1 MKRIYKLLGTGV
13 FVLLLNL
20 QMFSQDIETLWDI
33 DVTTA
38 SKTEEKLSDAPGII
52 TVVSNDEIMGFGSTS
67 LSDVLDR
74 VTSMHM
80 IYSGIYTWNL
90 GSMRGQHTSVFDNH
104 VLILINGRPLRD
116 GISGGHNN
124 VFYNSFPVE
133 GIDHIEII
141 RGPGSVLYG
150 TNAYSGVINIITK
163 KAFEKTAFE
172 ASVSYGSLNTLA
184 ANVGGGVHVN
194 DDLNINFGFRYFNDD
209 GPEWEFFDDNVTS
222 PKVDSSKLGK
232 GNFSRDNLSAFI
244 DLNYKNLRVLGG
256 YGEMKPFGLVP
267 PLKWQWT
274 SPAGTKKAG
283 DEISKMSH
291 YFTDIGYTFEFG
303 ESYSLDANYT
313 YNGHTW
319 SGLVDGDLNGL
330 QAASNNSIVEVA
342 FNGSPVENLN
352 FIVGGLYDY
361 NSFNGKILEDGN
373 ISKFNAYL
381 QVDYRFF
388 NMLKLVAGVQ
398 MNKSEDI
405 DANFSPR
412 IGAIL
417 NITDNF
423 GIKLLNSTAFRSPY
437 PQETNVQNPLYI
449 GNPNLKPELINTS
462 EGQLFYQNE
471 KIQTSLTFY
480 YSKMTDLIN
489 KIRQDTAVGEI
500 GGNPVYSTFF
510 NSASHKFYGVEF
522 EGKFALNDH
531 FSLFVN
537 ATYQTNEDGDGI
549 KDAAIA
555 PNFMGKAGLLYTG
568 NIVSAGIW
576 NSYFG
581 EPTQV
586 NYILKENNK
595 PEIASLNPEAS
606 AYNLLSLNVSFDI
619 FAIAKMESEHKLLLT
634 FYGDNLLN
642 ADIWYPEFARY
653 QVNSLP
659 LHAGTTLNGK
669 ITYKF

>member
-1 MKRIYKLLGTGV
+1 MKRIYKLLGIVAVVLV
-13 FVLLLNL
+13 FNQKILP
-20 QMFSQDIETLWDI
+20 QDIETLWDI

-38 SKTEEKLSDAPGII
+38 SKTEEKVSDAPGII

-67 LSDVLDR
+67 LMDVLDR

-104 VLILINGRPLRD
+104 VLILLNGRPLRD

-163 KAFEKTAFE
+163 KAYEKTAFE
-172 ASVSYGSLNTLA
+172 ASVSYGSLNTLS
-184 ANVGGGVHVN
+184 ANVGGGFYVN
-194 DDLNINFGFRYFNDD
+194 DDFNINVGFRYFNDD
-209 GPEWEFFDDNVTS
+209 GPEWEFYDDNVTS

-244 DLNYKNLRVLGG
+244 DLNYKNLKVLGG
-256 YGEMKPFGLVP
+256 YGEMKPFSLVP

-274 SPAGTKKAG
+274 SQAGTKKAG
-283 DEISKMSH
+283 EEVSKMSH
-291 YFTDIGYTFEFG
+291 YFTDIGYKFEFG
-303 ESYSLDANYT
+303 ENYSLNANYT
-313 YNGHTW
+313 YNGHIW
-319 SGLVDGDLNGL
+319 NGLVDGDLYGL
-330 QAASNNSIVEVA
+330 QASSNNSILEVA

-352 FIVGGLYDY
+352 FIIGGLYDY
-361 NSFNGKILEDGN
+361 NSFKGKILKDG
-373 ISKFNAYL
+373 STAKFNAYL
-381 QVDYRFF
+381 QADYKLF

-398 MNKSEDI
+398 MNKLEDI

-412 IGAIL
+412 VGAIL

-423 GIKLLNSTAFRSPY
+423 GIKLLNSSAFRSPY

-449 GNPNLKPELINTS
+449 GNPNLKPELINTTD
-462 EGQLFYQNE
+462 GQFFYQND
-471 KIQTSLTFY
+471 KIHTSVTLY

-489 KIRQDTAVGEI
+489 KIRQDTIVGEI
-500 GGNPVYSTFF
+500 NGNPVYSSFF
-510 NSASHKFYGVEF
+510 NSSSHKFYGVEF
-522 EGKFALNDH
+522 EGKFALSDN

-537 ATYQTNEDGDGI
+537 ATYQTNEDGKGI

-568 NIVSAGIW
+568 KVVSAGVW

-586 NYILKENNK
+586 NYILTENNK
-595 PEIASLNPEAS
+595 PNVEILNPEAK
-606 AYNLLSLNVSFDI
+606 AYNLLSLNISLDI
-619 FAIAKMESEHKLLLT
+619 FALLKKESEHKLLVA

-642 ADIWYPEFARY
+642 ASIWYPEFARY
-653 QVNSLP
+653 QVNSMP

>member
-1 MKRIYKLLGTGV
+1 MKSIYKLLGIGV
-13 FVLLLNL
+13 FALLFNQ
-20 QMFSQDIETLWDI
+20 QMLSQEIETLWDI

-67 LSDVLDR
+67 LMDVLDR

-163 KAFEKTAFE
+163 QAFEKTAFE
-172 ASVSYGSLNTLA
+172 ASVSYGSLNTLS
-184 ANVGGGVHVN
+184 ANVGGGFHVN
-194 DDLNINFGFRYFNDD
+194 DDLNINLGFRYFNDD
-209 GPEWEFFDDNVTS
+209 GPEWEFYDDNITS

-232 GNFSRDNLSAFI
+232 GNFSRDNLAAFI

-256 YGEMKPFGLVP
+256 YGEMKPFALVP
-267 PLKWQWT
+267 PLKWQWST
-274 SPAGTKKAG
+274 PSVTKHAG

-303 ESYSLDANYT
+303 ENYSLDANYT
-313 YNGHTW
+313 YNGHIW
-319 SGLVDGDLNGL
+319 NGLVDGDLNGL
-330 QAASNNSIVEVA
+330 QASSNNSIVEVA
-342 FNGSPVENLN
+342 FNGSPTDKFN

-361 NSFNGKILEDGN
+361 NSFKGKILEDGSL
-373 ISKFNAYL
+373 SKFNAYL
-381 QVDYRFF
+381 QLDYRFF
-388 NMLKLVAGVQ
+388 DMLKLVAGVQ
-398 MNKSEDI
+398 MNKSEEI

-423 GIKLLNSTAFRSPY
+423 GIKILNSSAFRSPY

-449 GNPNLKPELINTS
+449 GNPNLKPELINTTD
-462 EGQLFYQNE
+462 GQFFYQNE
-471 KIQTSLTFY
+471 KIQTSLTVY

-500 GGNPVYSTFF
+500 GGNPVYSSFF
-510 NSASHKFYGVEF
+510 NSASHKFFGVEF
-522 EGKFALNDH
+522 EGKFTLSDH
-531 FSLFVN
+531 FSLFAN
-537 ATYQTNEDGDGI
+537 ATYQTNEDGKGI

-568 NIVSAGIW
+568 KVVSAGIW

-586 NYILKENNK
+586 NYILTENNK
-595 PEIASLNPEAS
+595 PNVEILNPEAS
-606 AYNLLSLNVSFDI
+606 AYNLLSFNISLDL
-619 FAIAKMESEHKLLLT
+619 FALLKKESEHKLLLA

>member
-1 MKRIYKLLGTGV
+1 
-13 FVLLLNL
+13 
-20 QMFSQDIETLWDI
+20 
-33 DVTTA
+33 
-38 SKTEEKLSDAPGII
+38 
-52 TVVSNDEIMGFGSTS
+52 
-67 LSDVLDR
+67 
-74 VTSMHM
+74 
-80 IYSGIYTWNL
+80 
-90 GSMRGQHTSVFDNH
+90 
-104 VLILINGRPLRD
+104 
-116 GISGGHNN
+116 
-124 VFYNSFPVE
+124 
-133 GIDHIEII
+133 
-141 RGPGSVLYG
+141 
-150 TNAYSGVINIITK
+150 
-163 KAFEKTAFE
+163 
-172 ASVSYGSLNTLA
+172 
-184 ANVGGGVHVN
+184 
-194 DDLNINFGFRYFNDD
+194 
-209 GPEWEFFDDNVTS
+209 
-222 PKVDSSKLGK
+222 
-232 GNFSRDNLSAFI
+232 
-244 DLNYKNLRVLGG
+244 LNYKNLRVLGG

-274 SPAGTKKAG
+274 SSLGTKHAG
-283 DEISKMSH
+283 EEVSKMSH

-303 ESYSLDANYT
+303 ENYSLDANYT
-313 YNGHTW
+313 FNGHTW
-319 SGLVDGDLNGL
+319 NGLVDGDLYGL
-330 QAASNNSIVEVA
+330 QASSNNSIVEVA
-342 FNGSPVENLN
+342 FNGSPSDKFN

-361 NSFNGKILEDGN
+361 NSFTGKILEDGN

-381 QVDYRFF
+381 QLDYKFF
-388 NMLKLVAGVQ
+388 DMLKLVAGVQ

-423 GIKLLNSTAFRSPY
+423 GIKILNSTAFRSPY

-449 GNPNLKPELINTS
+449 GNPNLKPELINTT
-462 EGQLFYQNE
+462 EGQFFYQNE
-471 KIQTSLTFY
+471 KVQTSLTFY

-489 KIRQDTAVGEI
+489 KIRQDTVVGEI
-500 GGNPVYSTFF
+500 GGNPVYSSFF

-522 EGKFALNDH
+522 EGKFSLSDH
-531 FSLFVN
+531 FSLFAN
-537 ATYQTNEDGDGI
+537 ATYQTNEDGNGI

-568 NIVSAGIW
+568 KIVSAGIW

-581 EPTQV
+581 EPTKV
-586 NYILKENNK
+586 NYILTEKNK
-595 PEIASLNPEAS
+595 PNVEILNPEAT